1 MTTAPVFENSYSQ
14 LPKKFYRKIAP
25 SSVKAPAKIVLNY
38 QLAHQLGL
46 ERSWLDSAEALNVLS
61 GNHIA
66 SGSEPISQ
74 AYAGH
79 QFGHFNPSLG
89 DGRAILLGELT
100 SPAGN
105 RYDLQLKGCG
115 RTPFSRQ
122 GDGRAPIGSVIRE
135 YIVSEAMAALDIPTT
150 RSLAAIASGESVYRQ
165 QLLPGGILSR
175 IAPSHIRIGTFE
187 YFALKGDIE
196 SVRLLADYTI
206 KRHFKPLF
214 QSQNR
219 YLGLLQKTIALQAQ
233 LIAQWQGMGFIHG
246 VMNTDNILI
255 CGATIDYG
263 PCAFMDQYKTDQA
276 FSSIDTTGRYAYNQQ
291 PNIGQWN
298 LVRLAQTM
306 LPLIH
311 QDIHQAIDMAQQAIN
326 TYPVQY
332 KDAYQK
338 IMRNKLGF
346 TEKRPENQQITDE
359 LLHIMGQYQL
369 DFSLCFRYLTD
380 LIGQDDPSHEPQT
393 GLFQPPA
400 ALLKWI
406 EKWQQLLQQEQVQ
419 PSGQHTVR
427 LVKMKSANPAFIP
440 RNHQIEIVIRA
451 AEDQLDFKPMHQ
463 LLAVLSQPKEYRAR
477 NKDYALAPLPHQS
490 ILRTY
495 CGT

>member
-1 MTTAPVFENSYSQ
+1 
-14 LPKKFYRKIAP
+14 
-25 SSVKAPAKIVLNY
+25 
-38 QLAHQLGL
+38 
-46 ERSWLDSAEALNVLS
+46 
-61 GNHIA
+61 
-66 SGSEPISQ
+66 
-74 AYAGH
+74 
-79 QFGHFNPSLG
+79 
-89 DGRAILLGELT
+89 
-100 SPAGN
+100 
-105 RYDLQLKGCG
+105 
-115 RTPFSRQ
+115 
-122 GDGRAPIGSVIRE
+122 
-135 YIVSEAMAALDIPTT
+135 MAALDIPTT

-165 QLLPGGILSR
+165 QLLPGAILSR

-187 YFALKGDIE
+187 YSALKGDIE

-206 KRHFKPLF
+206 KRHFKTLL

-219 YLGLLQKTIALQAQ
+219 YLGLLQKTIELQAQ

-263 PCAFMDQYKTDQA
+263 PCAFMDQYKADQV

-291 PNIGQWN
+291 PSIGQWN
-298 LVRLAQTM
+298 LVCLAQTM

-332 KDAYQK
+332 EDAYQK
-338 IMRNKLGF
+338 IMRNKLGLAQ
-346 TEKRPENQQITDE
+346 KRPENQQLASE

-380 LIGQDDPSHEPQT
+380 LIGQDNPSHEPQT

-406 EKWQQLLQQEQVQ
+406 EKWQWLLQQEQVQ
-419 PSGQHTVR
+419 QSGRNTER

-463 LLAVLSQPKEYRAR
+463 TTCS
-477 NKDYALAPLPHQS
+477 
-490 ILRTY
+490 T
-495 CGT
+495 C